1 MLNAMIYVRGNKKDY
16 DNWQEMGNPGW
27 DYESVL
33 PYFKKSEDMRI
44 EEYRDS
50 PYHRTG
56 GYLTIEYFNY
66 RSSVTDYLIQAGTE
80 MGYDVVD
87 ANGPTQ
93 TGFSFTHATV
103 KDGLRCSTAKA
114 FLRTASERKNLHIGI
129 KSMVEKILVSQGE
142 LLNVSSSCCFIVILF
157 EILNIGIVIIGDE
170 DRERRSIGGC

>member
-1 MLNAMIYVRGNKKDY
+1 MIYVRGNKKDY
-16 DNWQEMGNPGW
+16 DNWRQMGNPGW

-44 EEYRDS
+44 KEYRDS

-66 RSSVTDYLIQAGTE
+66 RSSVTDYLMQAGTE

-87 ANGPTQ
+87 VNGPTQ

-114 FLRTASERKNLHIGI
+114 FLRTASKRKNLHIVMR
-129 KSMVEKILVSQGE
+129 SMVEKILVNQGE
-142 LLNVSSSCCFIVILF
+142 LLNVSSSYYFIAVLF
-157 EILNIGIVIIGDE
+157 EIVKLGIVIIGDGGQG
-170 DRERRSIGGC
+170 RRSIGGC

>member
-1 MLNAMIYVRGNKKDY
+1 MIYVRGNKKDY
-16 DNWQEMGNPGW
+16 DNWRQMGNPGW

-44 EEYRDS
+44 KEYRDS

-66 RSSVTDYLIQAGTE
+66 RSSVTDYLMQAGTE

-87 ANGPTQ
+87 VNGPTQ

-114 FLRTASERKNLHIGI
+114 FLRTASKRKNLHIVMR
-129 KSMVEKILVSQGE
+129 SMVEKILVNQGE
-142 LLNVSSSCCFIVILF
+142 LLNVSSSYYFIAVLF
-157 EILNIGIVIIGDE
+157 EIVKLEIVIIGDGGQ
-170 DRERRSIGGC
+170 ERRSIGGC

>member
-1 MLNAMIYVRGNKKDY
+1 MIYVRGNKKDY
-16 DNWQEMGNPGW
+16 DNWRQMGNPGW

-44 EEYRDS
+44 KEYRDS

-66 RSSVTDYLIQAGTE
+66 RSSVTDYLMQAGTE

-87 ANGPTQ
+87 VNGPTQ

-114 FLRTASERKNLHIGI
+114 FLRTASKRKNLHIVMR
-129 KSMVEKILVSQGE
+129 SMVEKILVNQGE
-142 LLNVSSSCCFIVILF
+142 LLNVSSSYYFIAVLF
-157 EILNIGIVIIGDE
+157 EIVKLEIVIIGDGGH
-170 DRERRSIGGC
+170 ERRSIGGC